1 MTSLVHD
8 SVSAGLAFALGT
20 VAALRRGKAVHP
32 KGVVHEATL
41 TIDGAGAAPAGVDF
55 LQTPAEHPAMVRV
68 SRSIGLPRPLP
79 DLLGLSVRV
88 PDAHGPDRHQDFLL
102 ITSAD
107 LPVLHHVFLPA
118 TEVDQ
123 RPYSSSLP
131 FRAADGLY
139 LIGAVPRTEGGFDF
153 SVASL
158 GGRFK
163 TVGRLEVGGRLPDE
177 LDATRFNPWNTGGG
191 VQPAGSLNRMRDRS
205 YRASQSAWLSR
216 QRDAQSGVLSSER
229 QR

>member
-1 MTSLVHD
+1 M
-8 SVSAGLAFALGT
+8 

-41 TIDGAGAAPAGVDF
+41 SIDGSRAAPAGVDF
-55 LQTPAEHPAMVRV
+55 LQRPAEHPAVVRV

-88 PDAHGPDRHQDFLL
+88 PHAHGEDRHQDFLL

-131 FRAADGLY
+131 FRGDDGLY
-139 LIGAVPRTEGGFDF
+139 LIGAVPRSFGDFDF

-158 GGRFK
+158 GGRFEP
-163 TVGRLEVGGRLPDE
+163 VGRLRVGGRLPDD
-177 LDATRFNPWNTGGG
+177 LDALCFNPWNTGGG
-191 VQPAGSLNRMRDRS
+191 VEPAGSLNQMRDRA
-205 YRASQSAWLSR
+205 YRWSQTAWGVAQPEGLRR
-216 QRDAQSGVLSSER
+216 QRTAAQSGVLSKER

>member
-1 MTSLVHD
+1 LARSASFLYE
-8 SVSAGLAFALGT
+8 SVSSGLSLALGG

-41 TIDGAGAAPAGVDF
+41 SIAGSAAAPAGVDF
-55 LQTPAEHPAMVRV
+55 LQRAAEHPAIVRF

-79 DLLGLSVRV
+79 DLLGMSLRV
-88 PDAHGPDRHQDFLL
+88 PHAHGPDRHQDFLL

-131 FRAADGLY
+131 FRADDGLY
-139 LIGAVPRTEGGFDF
+139 LIGALPTSPKRFDF
-153 SVASL
+153 AVSSL

-163 TVGRLEVGGRLPDE
+163 PVGQLQVGRRLPDE
-177 LDATRFNPWNTGGG
+177 LDATCFNPWNTGGG
-191 VQPAGSLNRMRDRS
+191 VWPAGSLNRMRDRS
-205 YRASQSAWLSR
+205 YRSSQRAWLSR
-216 QRDAQSGVLSSER
+216 QRSG
-229 QR
+229 